1 MFVLGIETSCD
12 DTAAALVSDGPCLET
27 NIVYSQVKI
36 HERFG
41 GIVPE
46 IASREHINRIV
57 AVVRAALEPLPGL
70 EALDGIA
77 VTTGPGLIGSLL
89 VGSQFAKGLAF
100 SRDIPW
106 IGINHLEGHLAAAL
120 LADEK
125 PNYPHLALIV
135 SGGHS
140 HLFKVSSFGHYEC
153 IGATLDDAAGEAFD
167 KIAKLLGLGYPGGI
181 AIDTHATQG
190 DPKKIAFP
198 RALPNKKVFDFSF
211 SGLKTAA
218 REHLQKHGHP
228 KGQDLFDFCASVQEA
243 IADVLTK
250 KTIYAAKAHQLHGIV
265 LAGGVAANSRLRTLM
280 QERCDKE
287 GLWAFLP
294 PKPLCTDN
302 AGMIAAAGWMR
313 LSQGERSP
321 WNQGAVSRWPL
332 DEKQILS

>member
-12 DTAAALVSDGPCLET
+12 DTAAALVSDGPSLET
-27 NIVYSQVKI
+27 NVVYSQVAT

-57 AVVRAALEPLPGL
+57 TVVRSALEPIGGI
-70 EALDGIA
+70 EKVDGIA

-100 SRDIPW
+100 ARDIPW

-120 LADEK
+120 LADDK
-125 PNYPHLALIV
+125 PTYPHCALIV
-135 SGGHS
+135 SGGHT
-140 HLFKVSSFGHYEC
+140 HLFKVPAFGQYEC

-181 AIDTHATQG
+181 AIDKNAAEG
-190 DPKKIAFP
+190 DPHKIAFP

-218 REHLQKHGHP
+218 RERLQKEGQP
-228 KGQDLFDFCASVQEA
+228 EGQDLKDFCASVQEA

-250 KTIYAAKAHQLHGIV
+250 KAIHAAKAHNLDGII
-265 LAGGVAANSRLRTLM
+265 LAGGVAANSRLRALM
-280 QERCDKE
+280 QERCDAN
-287 GLWAFLP
+287 GLWTFLP
-294 PKPLCTDN
+294 PRPLCTDN
-302 AGMIAAAGWMR
+302 AGMIASAGWMR
-313 LSQGERSP
+313 LQRGESSP
-321 WNQGAVSRWPL
+321 WSHGAKSRWPL
-332 DEKQILS
+332 DTLSSRA